1 MFSYKVFRTMS
12 NIKAA
17 ITKELPL
24 IYRIKNITYRAA
36 IALIPTITT
45 MRTRT
50 IFTIWVLAGLVA
62 IPRKAMINPSRLSKF
77 LKTPLN
83 HNMFRKYKTLAVV
96 LVVVKVVES
105 GISKEITY
113 FNRVIIIIIIII
125 IMKMTMI
132 LNRLS
137 KTAKI
142 SNI

>member
-1 MFSYKVFRTMS
+1 MSSNNVCQTIS

-24 IYRIKNITYRAA
+24 IYRTKNITYRAA

-45 MRTRT
+45 MRTRI
-50 IFTIWVLAGLVA
+50 IFIIWVLAGLVA
-62 IPRKAMINPSRLSKF
+62 IPRKAMISPSRLSKF
-77 LKTPLN
+77 LKIPLN
-83 HNMFRKYKTLAVV
+83 HNLSRKYKMLALV
-96 LVVVKVVES
+96 LVVVQVVES
-105 GISKEITY
+105 GVSKEMTY
-113 FNRVIIIIIIII
+113 FNRVVII
-125 IMKMTMI
+125 IMTIM